1 MSPYVAILSRSV
13 GELPFDVSLLSSNS
27 LQLKKN
33 PMGHG
38 FQEGSMLM
46 SLHKSMLA
54 SYNLYNKTRPSAS
67 KSSVARAKQLLEEC
81 GGAAQLQS
89 MLHPSFSTE
98 ESAKQH
104 GHQPGLEDMSCFHMS
119 PLMFL
124 HITGCLMG
132 WYHFISFYHEATPWW
147 FNQFLFFSGVDIGD
161 EHLIPGYIWMFSI
174 SSGQWGGLW
183 RKP

>member
-1 MSPYVAILSRSV
+1 
-13 GELPFDVSLLSSNS
+13 
-27 LQLKKN
+27 
-33 PMGHG
+33 
-38 FQEGSMLM
+38 MLM

-124 HITGCLMG
+124 HIFTGCLMG
-132 WYHFISFYHEATPWW
+132 WYHFISSRSDPLMIQPVFFFFFPGLTSEMNISYLDMFGCFQYH
-147 FNQFLFFSGVDIGD
+147 
-161 EHLIPGYIWMFSI
+161 SI
-174 SSGQWGGLW
+174 SSGQ
-183 RKP
+183 